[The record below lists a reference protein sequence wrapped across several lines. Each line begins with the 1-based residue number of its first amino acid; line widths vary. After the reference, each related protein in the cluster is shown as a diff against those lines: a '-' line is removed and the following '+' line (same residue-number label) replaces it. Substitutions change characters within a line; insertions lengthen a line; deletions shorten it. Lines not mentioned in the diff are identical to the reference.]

1 MIRYADPSRIAAF
14 AAEVAQHLPDQFEV
28 QTFPQKVQSYRKEQK
43 QDAVVLVN
51 GDERIALLHR
61 KYSESDDRITF
72 MALCLTAD
80 LSDSGSLSHEL
91 GTYTTA
97 ALTRSP
103 KAVAAQI
110 CRNILPYYRTQL
122 DSQRRMEAQR
132 AARRALREAEA
143 ERIAAL
149 LPGGQ
154 YIPSGTNRFYDSELI
169 NFSGPGVKGSL
180 SVYSDRDGLTYSLT
194 FGQDDAF
201 CADLIA
207 LIRKHS
213 G

>member
-1 MIRYADPSRIAAF
+1 MIRYADPGRIAAF
-14 AAEVAQHLPDQFEV
+14 AAEVAQHLTAFEMR
-28 QTFPQKVQSYRKEQK
+28 TFPQKVESYYKDRL

-61 KYSESDDRITF
+61 KYSEPDDRITF
-72 MALCLTAD
+72 MALDLTAD
-80 LSDSGSLSHEL
+80 LSDPKCLARER

-110 CRNILPYYRTQL
+110 SRNILSHYRTQL
-122 DSQRRMEAQR
+122 AAQRKSEAQR
-132 AARRALREAEA
+132 KAGHARRETEAT
-143 ERIAAL
+143 RIAAL
-149 LPGGQ
+149 LPGSE
-154 YIPSGTNRFYDSELI
+154 YVPANARRLYDSADVIFAGL
-169 NFSGPGVKGSL
+169 GGKGSL
-180 SVYSDRDGLTYSLT
+180 SVYSNRDGLTYSLT
-194 FGQDDAF
+194 FGQDDQF
-201 CADLIA
+201 CDDLIA